1 MIRASVI
8 SAAAVLIVAVA
19 PARAGDLVV
28 ESHGTSR
35 PAEADK
41 LLGPVIEALVER
53 GFERPKASGA
63 LIEARHSAPSRI
75 LDDEEIA
82 AAQRFID
89 SGYRQ
94 FQDVNFESAVKD
106 ARDGLEVLDGG
117 LATLIQSPD
126 LRDLRQ
132 RALITLALAAN
143 RLGRAT
149 ETRAATGELI
159 RAFTDRPINT
169 AVYSPEVTQLTTKHH
184 RELAAGDGAT
194 LAVVSDDP
202 SAVVFINEVYSG
214 VGRAEKTGQF
224 PGVYRIALRKGSTIG
239 RIRRVTL
246 SAGETKLVPISW
258 AQDEAL
264 RTDEQRVELRWS
276 REEDR
281 AAGEAALARALA
293 TSTGSERVVVL
304 AIRSLEGR
312 RSVVGTVYHAA
323 RSTPSGAF
331 VTAEPTLPGA
341 DRLAALGRFLGGDES
356 AASLV
361 ERFGEPA
368 TAGAPAP
375 PADRGDGDTDGGEG
389 GRFAGWLTLGLGAA
403 AIATGGVL
411 IAIHE
416 PEREGNVL
424 QPDARNTRTP
434 GIVTAAAGAAA
445 VGLGLY
451 LVLRGDDERG
461 PSTAFHVAPTRGGLQ
476 AGWTARF

>member
-1 MIRASVI
+1 
-8 SAAAVLIVAVA
+8 
-19 PARAGDLVV
+19 
-28 ESHGTSR
+28 
-35 PAEADK
+35 
-41 LLGPVIEALVER
+41 VIEALVER

-63 LIEARHSAPSRI
+63 LIEAGHSAPSRI

-94 FQDVNFESAVKD
+94 FQEVNFESAVKD
-106 ARDGLEVLDGG
+106 ASYGLEVFDGG

-132 RALITLALAAN
+132 RGLIAVALAAH
-143 RLGRAT
+143 RLGRAK
-149 ETRAATGELI
+149 ESRAAIGELI
-159 RAFTDRPINT
+159 RAFADRPINT
-169 AVYSPEVTQLTTKHH
+169 AVFSPEVIELTNKHR
-184 RELAAGDGAT
+184 RELAAGEGAT
-194 LAVVSDDP
+194 LSVVSDDP
-202 SAVVFINEVYSG
+202 SAVIFINEIYSG

-224 PGVYRIALRKGSTIG
+224 PGVYRIALRKGSTIA

-258 AQDEAL
+258 AQDKAL
-264 RTDEQRVELRWS
+264 RTDEERVELRWS
-276 REEDR
+276 REGDR
-281 AAGEAALARALA
+281 AAGEADLARALA
-293 TSTGSERVVVL
+293 ASTGSERVVVL

-368 TAGAPAP
+368 TAGTPAP
-375 PADRGDGDTDGGEG
+375 PADRGDGGEG

-451 LVLRGDDERG
+451 LVLRGPGERE
-461 PSTAFHVAPTRGGLQ
+461 PITAFHVAPTRGGLQ